1 MPIGQRIRRAN
12 PTRTSIGMP
21 HWCARL
27 AICRT
32 CIISIGIELSFDA
45 GRPRSCARLILN
57 EARQQPSSAPQNT
70 TDKGMTVYGVSS

>member
-45 GRPRSCARLILN
+45 GRPRSCARLILTRRDN
-57 EARQQPSSAPQNT
+57 NLPAPHRTPQI
-70 TDKGMTVYGVSS
+70 KA